1 MLDACLDLLLGSS
14 CAVCGAYGRVLC
26 TRCAAELPTSG
37 VVMWPTPTPTG
48 LATPVAVG
56 EYADALKLL
65 VNAHKE
71 RQQFSLARPLG
82 TMLAHAAREF
92 ASASDAPWFL
102 VPVPSRGAVVRAR
115 GHDPMLR
122 VSRHA
127 AALLRRWGHHVSV
140 ARLLESVTL
149 RDVTLRDQAGLD
161 ADERAANLAGAMS
174 CDPRRAARLRR
185 RWPGARL
192 VVADD
197 VITTGCTAREA
208 QRALEGSGLEVT
220 GIAAVAATRR
230 QRPPAMLGRESG
242 PALPISDRG
251 D

>member
-26 TRCAAELPTSG
+26 HACAAELPRSG
-37 VVMWPTPTPTG
+37 VVTWPTPTPVG

-56 EYADALKLL
+56 EYAGALKLL

-82 TMLAHAAREF
+82 TMLAHAAREL
-92 ASASDAPWFL
+92 ALPREDPWFL
-102 VPVPSRGAVVRAR
+102 VPVPSRGAVVRVR

-127 AALLRRWGHHVSV
+127 AALLRRWGHNVSV
-140 ARLLESVTL
+140 VRVLVSVT
-149 RDVTLRDQAGLD
+149 VRDQAGLD
-161 ADERAANLAGAMS
+161 AGERAANLAGTMS
-174 CDPRRAARLRR
+174 CVPSRAARLCQ
-185 RWPGARL
+185 RWPSARL
-192 VVADD
+192 VIADD

-208 QRALEGSGLEVT
+208 QRALEASGLNVA

-230 QRPPAMLGRESG
+230 QRLPTTRGGDSRG
-242 PALPISDRG
+242 VALPFSTRG

>member
-26 TRCAAELPTSG
+26 EACAAELPRSG
-37 VVMWPTPTPTG
+37 NVTWPTPTPAG

-56 EYADALKLL
+56 EYAGALKLL

-82 TMLAHAAREF
+82 TMLAHAAREL
-92 ASASDAPWFL
+92 ALPSDCPWFL

-140 ARLLESVTL
+140 ACVLHSVAA
-149 RDVTLRDQAGLD
+149 VRDQAGLD
-161 ADERAANLAGAMS
+161 ADERAANLAGSMS
-174 CDPRRAARLRR
+174 CVPGRAARLRQ

-192 VVADD
+192 VVTDD

-208 QRALEGSGLEVT
+208 QRALEETGLEVA

-230 QRPPAMLGRESG
+230 QRAPATLSRDSG
-242 PALPISDRG
+242 ASLPFSDRG

>member
-14 CAVCGAYGRVLC
+14 CAVCGAYGRMLC
-26 TRCAAELPTSG
+26 ESCAAELPSSG
-37 VVMWPTPTPTG
+37 IVTWPTPTPAG

-56 EYADALKLL
+56 EYAGALKLL

-82 TMLAHAAREF
+82 TMLAHAAVELGLPPK
-92 ASASDAPWFL
+92 SPWFL
-102 VPVPSRGAVVRAR
+102 VPVPSRGPVVRAR

-127 AALLRRWGHHVSV
+127 AALLRKWGHHVSV
-140 ARLLESVTL
+140 VGVLQSVT
-149 RDVTLRDQAGLD
+149 VRDQAGLD
-161 ADERAANLAGAMS
+161 AGERAANLAGSMTCVS
-174 CDPRRAARLRR
+174 SRAARLRQK
-185 RWPGARL
+185 WPNARL

-197 VITTGCTAREA
+197 VITTGSTAREA
-208 QRALEGSGLEVT
+208 QRALEERGLEVA

-230 QRPPAMLGRESG
+230 HGVR
-242 PALPISDRG
+242 
-251 D
+251 

>member
-14 CAVCGAYGRVLC
+14 CAVCGTYGRVLC
-26 TRCAAELPTSG
+26 ESCAADLPTRG
-37 VVMWPTPTPTG
+37 VVTWPTPAPDG

-56 EYADALKLL
+56 EYAGALKLL

-82 TMLAHAAREF
+82 TMLAHAVREL
-92 ASASDAPWFL
+92 AVPPGEPWIL
-102 VPVPSRGAVVRAR
+102 VPVPSRGAVVRMR

-127 AALLRRWGHHVSV
+127 AALLRRWGYNVSV
-140 ARLLESVTL
+140 ARVLASVT
-149 RDVTLRDQAGLD
+149 VRDQAGLG
-161 ADERAANLAGAMS
+161 ADERAANLAGTMS
-174 CDPRRAARLRR
+174 CAPSGSARLRQ

-197 VITTGCTAREA
+197 VITTGFTAREA
-208 QRALEGSGLEVT
+208 QRALEDSGLEVA

-230 QRPPAMLGRESG
+230 RRAPLKPGRDSG
-242 PALPISDRG
+242 AALPFSDRG

>member
-26 TRCAAELPTSG
+26 ERCAAQLPTSG
-37 VVMWPTPTPTG
+37 VVMWPTPTPAG

-56 EYADALKLL
+56 EYVDALKQL

-82 TMLAHAAREF
+82 MMLAHAAREL
-92 ASASDAPWFL
+92 ALPSDDPWFL
-102 VPVPSRGAVVRAR
+102 VPVPSRGAVVRVR

-122 VSRHA
+122 VSRNA

-140 ARLLESVTL
+140 GRLLDSA
-149 RDVTLRDQAGLD
+149 TLRDQAGLD
-161 ADERAANLAGAMS
+161 ADERAANLAGSMS

-185 RWPGARL
+185 TWPGARL

-197 VITTGCTAREA
+197 VITTGRTAREA
-208 QRALEGSGLEVT
+208 QRALEDSGLEVV
-220 GIAAVAATRR
+220 GIAACLLYTSDAADD
-230 QRPPAMLGRESG
+230 L
-242 PALPISDRG
+242 LCVD
-251 D
+251 